1 MNQTITDK
9 IVKYFTTWLNLKIAI
24 HHSDLGKRY
33 FHEREIWWA
42 SIGANIGFEQ
52 NGKNE
57 NYEHP
62 VLIIKKFNK
71 EIFWG
76 LPLTSKEKFGKYY
89 FVTEYNCKKSFVIL
103 SQLRVFSSKRLLRNI
118 RLIPETEFME
128 IKQKIKGLF

>member
-1 MNQTITDK
+1 MNQVITDK
-9 IVKYFTTWLNLKIAI
+9 IVEYFTRWLKLKIII
-24 HHSDLGKRY
+24 HHSDLGERY

-57 NYEHP
+57 NYERP

-76 LPLTSKEKFGKYY
+76 LPLTSKEKSGKYY
-89 FVTEYNCKKSFVIL
+89 FATEYNQRKSFVIL
-103 SQLRVFSSKRLLRNI
+103 SQ
-118 RLIPETEFME
+118 
-128 IKQKIKGLF
+128 